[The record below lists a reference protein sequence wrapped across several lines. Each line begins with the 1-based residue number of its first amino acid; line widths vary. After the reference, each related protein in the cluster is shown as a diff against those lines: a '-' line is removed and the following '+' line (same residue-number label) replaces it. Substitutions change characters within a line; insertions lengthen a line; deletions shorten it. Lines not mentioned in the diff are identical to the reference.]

1 MLSSHAD
8 DFRNELWQ
16 MFLQHRG
23 VGAGTVD
30 ERKFGLLGCVRL
42 LLTRLLLFTSAH
54 SLLTWLFSFP
64 AAYSLWRSG
73 DLFRGVGSPQA
84 VR

>member
-8 DFRNELWQ
+8 DFRNESWQ

-54 SLLTWLFSFP
+54 SLSSPGFSPFP
-64 AAYSLWRSG
+64 LPT
-73 DLFRGVGSPQA
+73 LCGVLGIYLEVLA
-84 VR
+84 LRRL